1 MSTAMAK
8 LPTRPLGDSGLEV
21 SIVGLGCNQFGR
33 RLDLEGTRAVV
44 EAALE
49 HGVTFFDTAD
59 TYGRGRSE
67 EYLGQLIEGRRDQVV
82 LATKFGLDMGDG
94 KGPRG
99 SRDYILQAFEASRQ
113 RLRTDVID
121 VYYYHRPDG
130 VTPIE
135 ETLGTLNELV
145 QAGSVRVIT
154 ASNFSAEQIDEA
166 EQVARDHGFARFVA
180 IQNEYNLLV
189 RGAETDVIPACERL
203 GLGFVPFYP
212 LAAGLLTGKYRRG
225 EPGPPGARL
234 TDREHIATDEQYGTI
249 AALERYAAERGISLV
264 EVATG
269 ALIARPVVSS
279 VIAGATSPDQVRT
292 NAAAARWQPSDKDL
306 SALSKLLGPAEQ

>member
-1 MSTAMAK
+1 MAE
-8 LPTRPLGDSGLEV
+8 LPTRTLGDSGLEV
-21 SIVGLGCNQFGR
+21 SVVGLGCNQFGR
-33 RLDLEGTRAVV
+33 RLDLDGTRAVV
-44 EAALE
+44 DAALE
-49 HGVTFFDTAD
+49 LGVTFFDTAD
-59 TYGRGRSE
+59 IYGRGQSE
-67 EYLGQLIEGRRDQVV
+67 EYLGELLEGRRDQVV

-99 SRDYILQAFEASRQ
+99 SRDYILQAFEASLR

-130 VTPIE
+130 VTPIA

-145 QAGSVRVIT
+145 QAGSVRVVA

-166 EQVARDHGFARFVA
+166 EEVAREHGFARFVA

-189 RGAETDVIPACERL
+189 RDAEPEVLPACERL

-212 LAAGLLTGKYRRG
+212 LAAGLLTGKYRQG
-225 EPGPPGARL
+225 ETGPPGARL
-234 TDREHIATDEQYGTI
+234 TDREQIATDGQYETI
-249 AALERYAAERGISLV
+249 AALERYAAERGTSLTD
-264 EVATG
+264 VAVG
-269 ALIARPVVSS
+269 ALLARPVISS

-292 NAAAARWQPSDKDL
+292 NAAAARWQPSDEDL
-306 SALSKLLGPAEQ
+306 AALARLLGPPPA